1 MSRDLS
7 YPSLLVVLLTA
18 KMPSILNHG
27 GVSLGKERNTAKM
40 KPEESISCRAQVKKT
55 RIAKKE
61 ASEIAKKSY
70 QDDIIS
76 DREGSHDD
84 KSQDVN

>member
-40 KPEESISCRAQVKKT
+40 KPEESISCRAQ
-55 RIAKKE
+55 AKKE
-61 ASEIAKKSY
+61 ASEIAKQSY
-70 QDDIIS
+70 QENIIS
-76 DREGSHDD
+76 DREGNHDG
-84 KSQDVN
+84 KSQDID